1 MKALLLLITFFLTAT
16 CLAEYRVYQYYVRA
30 KYPMTQDQQAYLA
43 TSTLDP
49 VSYTAYHGGG
59 ESIEVDLLRTWLCLG
74 NTSRAQYCPAPI
86 DRALEEASNAGQT
99 QGVLR

>member
-1 MKALLLLITFFLTAT
+1 MKMLLLLTTLTLSNAL
-16 CLAEYRVYQYYVRA
+16 LAEYRVYQYYVRA

-59 ESIEVDLLRTWLCLG
+59 ESIEVDLLRTWICLG

-86 DRALEEASNAGQT
+86 DRAIEEASNAVQT
-99 QGVLR
+99 PGVLR